1 LPFSLDASM
10 PHSLASRLALVV
22 VLLASTPAAALAQ
35 KSIGFDVSKLDPALT
50 AVVTGGYWESG
61 GRRGSIRLLVFNSGW
76 DNVRSRLVVQWIE
89 EEREKERILV
99 HASRDVEAIPNEMWA
114 LAAPR
119 FELQNK
125 RWYVIITGASD
136 GGRIRRTWRFELAG
150 LGVVREQPNR

>member
-1 LPFSLDASM
+1 MS
-10 PHSLASRLALVV
+10 HSFLSRLALASA
-22 VLLASTPAAALAQ
+22 LLGCAPVASSAQ

-76 DNVRSRLVVQWIE
+76 NSVRSRLVVQWIE
-89 EEREKERILV
+89 EERSKERIV
-99 HASRDVEAIPNEMWA
+99 IHASRDVEAIPNAMWA

-119 FELQNK
+119 LELQSK
-125 RWYVIITGASD
+125 RWYVIVTGASD

>member
-1 LPFSLDASM
+1 M
-10 PHSLASRLALVV
+10 PHSLVSRLALLTA
-22 VLLASTPAAALAQ
+22 VLVGAPAASFAQ

-50 AVVTGGYWESG
+50 AVVSGGYWQSG
-61 GRRGSIRLLVFNSGW
+61 GRRGSIRLLVFNTGW

-89 EEREKERILV
+89 EQPDKEQILI
-99 HASRDVEAIPNEMWA
+99 HASRDVEAIPGEKWA

-119 FELQNK
+119 LELQHK
-125 RWYVIITGASD
+125 RWYVVVTGASD